1 MSDWFENGTTML
13 FIGDSITD
21 CGRRGAEAPL
31 GAGYVRT
38 FTELVTSRWPERNV
52 RWLNKG
58 IGGNRVSDLRER
70 WRDDVL
76 FHKPDRLSV
85 KIGIND
91 LHSAVRGAEGGIDPD
106 RFEQLY
112 DEILDMTK
120 TELGC
125 PVVLISPFYI
135 STDTSGQTFRSSV
148 LELLPQYIEAVSRM
162 SDKYDTL
169 MVPLHDVFQEQ
180 LAHRDADTF
189 CPEPVHPN
197 HAGHTIIAENLLE
210 VLTEAG

>member
-1 MSDWFENGTTML
+1 MSDWFEDGTTML

-31 GAGYVRT
+31 GSGYVRT
-38 FTELVTSRWPERNV
+38 FTELATSRWPERNV
-52 RWLNKG
+52 RWVNKG

-91 LHSAVRGAEGGIDPD
+91 LHSVLRGADGAVDPE

-112 DEILDMTK
+112 DEILDITK

-135 STDTSGQTFRSSV
+135 SAETSGQTFRSQV

-197 HAGHTIIAENLLE
+197 HTGHTIIAENLLE